1 MKRNIARWNIAA
13 LAATVLCLGTRAYAM
28 TVAWS
33 GWESPWTT
41 EADGTTPVP
50 QTATI
55 ELGTFALNDA
65 GIKALSSKAAVVG
78 AFSVWITGLMGDGTG
93 FDGVFSESSSA
104 DGTGYYSKNAYL
116 VVIDGDQYGV
126 FRAPGTVN
134 TDAWVFPPGD
144 AGGPDMNINGITSLT
159 GVLIGNFNVA
169 GRQPNPFLEVD
180 ADTLNLIPEPS
191 TVMLV
196 GAGLLGVLGMIRR
209 RRSEEEG
216 K

>member
-13 LAATVLCLGTRAYAM
+13 LAATVLCLGTGAYAM
-28 TVAWS
+28 TVSWTGWS
-33 GWESPWTT
+33 STWTT

-65 GIKALSSKAAVVG
+65 AIKALSGKAAVVD
-78 AFSVWITGLMGDGTG
+78 AFSVWATGHMGDGIG
-93 FDGVFSESSSA
+93 MDGVFAENSIA
-104 DGTGYYSKNAYL
+104 DGTGYYTNNAYL
-116 VVIDGDQYGV
+116 VVIDGNQYGV
-126 FRAPGTVN
+126 FRAPAAINMV
-134 TDAWVFPPGD
+134 TDAWIFPPDDYGAPSMD
-144 AGGPDMNINGITSLT
+144 INGITDLT
-159 GVLIGNFNVA
+159 GVLIGNFNAA
-169 GRQPNPFLEVD
+169 GQQRNAFAELG

-209 RRSEEEG
+209 RRS
-216 K
+216 